1 MSRICD
7 PRGNTI
13 ARSSGLKEEILY
25 AEIDVARARNK
36 HYIRVPGKHEIDR
49 FADRR
54 PEMYTVL
61 TQPHGLKNP
70 ARETA
75 R

>member
-1 MSRICD
+1 M
-7 PRGNTI
+7 
-13 ARSSGLKEEILY
+13 
-25 AEIDVARARNK
+25 ARARNK
-36 HYIRVPGKHEIDR
+36 HYIRVLGKHEIDR

-70 ARETA
+70 AAGKRA
-75 R
+75 RSMSPVERGLAAARRRMDRL